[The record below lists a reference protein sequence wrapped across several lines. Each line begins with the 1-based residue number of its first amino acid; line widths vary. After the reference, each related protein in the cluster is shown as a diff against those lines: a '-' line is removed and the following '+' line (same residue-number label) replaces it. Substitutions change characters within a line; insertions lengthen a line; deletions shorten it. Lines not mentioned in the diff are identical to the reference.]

1 MDPHDAKEIS
11 GTGEAREPAPR
22 EAWTVER
29 AQAALG
35 EAGHHLLVASDA
47 LRLVYEGLPAPPD
60 LEDRQ
65 EHRKPFDVATEVLAT
80 IECVLEDG
88 LRPAIRSLERA
99 SRITGSELERE
110 FLARGSRL

>member
-1 MDPHDAKEIS
+1 MEPHDAEIS
-11 GTGEAREPAPR
+11 GRGEAREATPR
-22 EAWTVER
+22 QVWTAER

-35 EAGHHLLVASDA
+35 EAVRHLLVVSDA
-47 LRLVYEGLPAPPD
+47 LRFVYEGLPAPPD
-60 LEDRQ
+60 LDDRQ